1 MWSGRNLVKT
11 RVLVTGG
18 AGFLG
23 SNLCKALLNSEYEVI
38 CLDSFT
44 TGATTN
50 IDEFAQHPNF
60 TLIEH
65 DVRMPFDVDCDVIV
79 NLACPASPPR
89 YQINPVGTLMTNVL
103 GTFHGLELARKRNAK
118 FIQASTSEIYGDPL
132 VHPQKEDY
140 WGNVNPIGP
149 RSCYDEGKRA
159 AETLCYDFRSK
170 HQVKTTIV
178 RIFNTY
184 GINMARND
192 GRVVSN
198 LIVQAIDGKKL
209 TMFGSGNQTRCF
221 CYVSDLVRAFMSIID
236 SKEDISGPINLGN
249 DREIT
254 MIELGTIIQ
263 NILGVNQEFEF
274 LELPSNDPSRRKP
287 DLTLA
292 HKYLD
297 WHPEVSLEEGLALTI
312 DYFQNN

>member
-1 MWSGRNLVKT
+1 MKS

-23 SNLCKALLNSEYEVI
+23 SNLCQALLKSEYEVI

-44 TGATTN
+44 TGATKN
-50 IDEFAQHPNF
+50 IDKFAQHPNF

-65 DVRMPFDVDCDVIV
+65 DVRIPFDVDCDVIV
-79 NLACPASPPR
+79 NMACPASPPR

-103 GTFHGLELARKRNAK
+103 GTFHGLELARKKNAR

-132 VHPQKEDY
+132 MHPQKEEY

-159 AETLCYDFRSK
+159 AETLCYDFRAK

-198 LIVQAIDGKKL
+198 LIVQAIDGKRL
-209 TMFGSGNQTRCF
+209 TMFGDGNQTRCF
-221 CYVSDLVRAFMSIID
+221 CYVSDLVRAFMRIID
-236 SKEDISGPINLGN
+236 SKEDIPGPINLGN

-254 MIELGTIIQ
+254 MLELGTVIQ
-263 NILGVNQEFEF
+263 SILGISQEFEF

-287 DLTLA
+287 DLSLA
-292 HKYLD
+292 HRLLD
-297 WHPEVSLEEGLALTI
+297 WHPEVSLEDGLAVTI

>member
-1 MWSGRNLVKT
+1 VKT

-65 DVRMPFDVDCDVIV
+65 DVRMPFDVDCDVII
-79 NLACPASPPR
+79 NMACPASPPR

-103 GTFHGLELARKRNAK
+103 GTFHGLELARKRNAR

-132 VHPQKEDY
+132 VHPQTEDY

-170 HQVKTTIV
+170 HHVKTTIV

-209 TMFGSGNQTRCF
+209 TMYGDGKQTRCF
-221 CYVSDLVRAFMSIID
+221 CYVSDLIEAFMKIIS
-236 SKEDISGPINLGN
+236 SKEDITGPLNLGN
-249 DREIT
+249 THEVT
-254 MIELGTIIQ
+254 MLELGAKIQ
-263 NILGVNQEFEF
+263 EILGITREFEF
-274 LELPSNDPSRRKP
+274 KGLPSNDPSRRKP
-287 DLTLA
+287 DISLA
-292 HKYLD
+292 TSQLGWKPVVPLEAGLD
-297 WHPEVSLEEGLALTI
+297 LTI
-312 DYFQNN
+312 KYFKEN

>member
-1 MWSGRNLVKT
+1 VKT

-23 SNLCKALLNSEYEVI
+23 SNLCKALLNSDYEVI

-65 DVRMPFDVDCDVIV
+65 DVRIPFDVDCDVIV

-103 GTFHGLELARKRNAK
+103 GTFNGLELARKRNAR

-132 VHPQKEDY
+132 VHPQTEDY

-170 HQVKTTIV
+170 HHVKTTIV

-209 TMFGSGNQTRCF
+209 TMYGDGKQTRCF
-221 CYVSDLVRAFMSIID
+221 CYVSDLIEAFMKILS
-236 SKEDISGPINLGN
+236 SKEDITGPLNLGN
-249 DREIT
+249 THEVT
-254 MIELGTIIQ
+254 MLDLGAKIQ
-263 NILGVNQEFEF
+263 EILGITREFEF
-274 LELPSNDPSRRKP
+274 KGLPSNDPSRRKP
-287 DLTLA
+287 DISLA
-292 HKYLD
+292 ATQLGWKPVVPLEAGLD
-297 WHPEVSLEEGLALTI
+297 LTI
-312 DYFQNN
+312 KYFKEN

>member
-1 MWSGRNLVKT
+1 MKS

-23 SNLCKALLNSEYEVI
+23 SNLCQALLKSEYEVI

-44 TGATTN
+44 TGATKN
-50 IDEFAQHPNF
+50 IDKFAQHPNF

-65 DVRMPFDVDCDVIV
+65 DVRIPFDVDCDVIV
-79 NLACPASPPR
+79 NMACPASPPR

-103 GTFHGLELARKRNAK
+103 GTFHGLELARKKNAR

-132 VHPQKEDY
+132 MHPQKEEY

-159 AETLCYDFRSK
+159 AETLCYDFRAK

-198 LIVQAIDGKKL
+198 LIVQAIDGKRL
-209 TMFGSGNQTRCF
+209 TMFGDGNQTRCF
-221 CYVSDLVRAFMSIID
+221 CYVSDLVRAFMRIID
-236 SKEDISGPINLGN
+236 SKEDIPGPINLGN

-254 MIELGTIIQ
+254 MLELGTVIQ
-263 NILGVNQEFEF
+263 SILGISKEFEF
-274 LELPSNDPSRRKP
+274 LEPLSNDPSRRKP
-287 DLTLA
+287 DLSLA
-292 HKYLD
+292 HRLLD
-297 WHPEVSLEEGLALTI
+297 WHPEVSLEDGLAVTI
-312 DYFQNN
+312 EYFQNN

>member
-1 MWSGRNLVKT
+1 MKT

-23 SNLCKALLNSEYEVI
+23 SNLCKALLKSGYQVI

-44 TGATTN
+44 TGSIKNIAEFTN
-50 IDEFAQHPNF
+50 NSNF
-60 TLIEH
+60 TMIEH
-65 DVRMPFDVDCDVIV
+65 DVRSPFDVDCDVIV

-103 GTFHGLELARKRNAK
+103 GTFNCLELARKKNARL
-118 FIQASTSEIYGDPL
+118 IQASTSEIYGDPL

-140 WGNVNPIGP
+140 WGNVNPIGA

-159 AETLCYDFRSK
+159 AETLCYDFRSQ
-170 HQVKTTIV
+170 HSVNTTIV

-198 LIVQAIDGKKL
+198 LVVQALDGKKL
-209 TMFGSGNQTRCF
+209 TMFGDGNQTRCF
-221 CYVSDLVRAFMSIID
+221 CYVSDLIRAFMSIID
-236 SKEDISGPINLGN
+236 SEEDIPGPINLGN

-254 MIELGTIIQ
+254 MLELGKTIQ
-263 NILGVNQEFEF
+263 NILGITQEFEF

-292 HKYLD
+292 HKLLD
-297 WHPEVSLEEGLALTI
+297 WRPEISLEDGLALTI
-312 DYFQNN
+312 DYFKNN

>member
-1 MWSGRNLVKT
+1 MKT

-65 DVRMPFDVDCDVIV
+65 DVRMPFDVDCDVII
-79 NLACPASPPR
+79 NMACPASPPR

-103 GTFHGLELARKRNAK
+103 GTFHGLELARKRNAR

-132 VHPQKEDY
+132 VHPQTEDY

-170 HQVKTTIV
+170 HHVKTTIV

-209 TMFGSGNQTRCF
+209 TMYGDGKQTRCF
-221 CYVSDLVRAFMSIID
+221 CYVSDLIEAFMKIIS
-236 SKEDISGPINLGN
+236 SKEDITGPLNLGN
-249 DREIT
+249 THEVT
-254 MIELGTIIQ
+254 MLELGAKIQ
-263 NILGVNQEFEF
+263 EILGITREFEF
-274 LELPSNDPSRRKP
+274 KGLPSNDPSRRKP
-287 DLTLA
+287 DISLA
-292 HKYLD
+292 TSQLGWKPVVPLEAGLD
-297 WHPEVSLEEGLALTI
+297 LTI
-312 DYFQNN
+312 KYFKEN